1 MQVKKTKKAN
11 LERKRTLFLE
21 IGLAL
26 VLGIILV
33 AFEWGTSDANKNAL
47 GDLSMDENFEEEI
60 INTFQE
66 EEPPPPPEEEPEPEP
81 EQVIEELNVV
91 ENDEEESDIDIN
103 SEADEDM
110 EIDIDMSSF
119 EETVEE
125 EVEPIPFHSV
135 EDKPVF
141 PGGDAALLKYLAEN
155 TNYPEIAKENGIQGK
170 VFIQFVIDKNGN
182 VTSVTVARGVDP
194 YLDKEAKR
202 VVGKLPRWS
211 PGKQRG
217 IPVPVTY
224 IVPINF
230 KLY

>member
-1 MQVKKTKKAN
+1 MQVKKSKKAD
-11 LERKRTLFLE
+11 LEKKRTLFLE

-26 VLGIILV
+26 VLGIIFL

-47 GDLSMDENFEEEI
+47 GDLSLDENFEEEI

-81 EQVIEELNVV
+81 EQVVEELNVV
-91 ENDEEESDIDIN
+91 ENDEDESDIDIN
-103 SEADEDM
+103 SESDEDVAI
-110 EIDIDMSSF
+110 EIDMSSF
-119 EETVEE
+119 EDTKEE
-125 EVEPIPFHSV
+125 EVEPIPFASV
-135 EDKPVF
+135 EEKPTF
-141 PGGDAALLKYLAEN
+141 PGGDKALLKYLAEN
-155 TNYPEIAKENGIQGK
+155 TKYPEIAKENGIQGR
-170 VFIQFVIDKNGN
+170 VFVQFVIDKNGN
-182 VTSVTVARGVDP
+182 VSQVSIARGVDP

-202 VVGKLPRWS
+202 VVSTLPSWK

-217 IPVPVTY
+217 IAVPVTY

>member
-1 MQVKKTKKAN
+1 MQVKKSKKAD
-11 LERKRTLFLE
+11 LEKKRTLFLE

-26 VLGIILV
+26 VLGIIFL

-47 GDLSMDENFEEEI
+47 GDLSLDENFEEEI

-81 EQVIEELNVV
+81 EQVVEELNVV
-91 ENDEEESDIDIN
+91 ENDEDESDIDIN
-103 SEADEDM
+103 SESGEDVAI
-110 EIDIDMSSF
+110 EIDMSSF
-119 EETVEE
+119 EDTKEE
-125 EVEPIPFHSV
+125 EVEPIPFASV
-135 EDKPVF
+135 EEKPTF
-141 PGGDAALLKYLAEN
+141 PGGDKALLKYLAEN
-155 TNYPEIAKENGIQGK
+155 TKYPEIAKENGIQGR
-170 VFIQFVIDKNGN
+170 VFVQFVIDKNGN
-182 VTSVTVARGVDP
+182 VSQVSIARGVDP

-202 VVGKLPRWS
+202 VVSTLPSWK

-217 IPVPVTY
+217 IAVPVTY

>member
-1 MQVKKTKKAN
+1 MQVKKSKKAD

-21 IGLAL
+21 IGLAV
-26 VLGIILV
+26 VLGIIFV
-33 AFEWGTSDANKNAL
+33 AFQWGTSGSSTNAL
-47 GDLSMDENFEEEI
+47 GDLSMDESFEEEI

-66 EEPPPPPEEEPEPEP
+66 QEPPPPPEEEPEPEP
-81 EQVIEELNVV
+81 EQVVEELNVV
-91 ENDEEESDIDIN
+91 ENDQEESDLDIN
-103 SEADEDM
+103 SEADENM
-110 EIDIDMSSF
+110 EIEIDMTTF

-125 EVEPIPFHSV
+125 EVEPIDFAKV
-135 EDKPVF
+135 EDKPEF
-141 PGGDAALLKYLAEN
+141 PGGDAALVKYLAEN
-155 TNYPEIAKENGIQGK
+155 TKFPEIAKENGIQGRVYVK
-170 VFIQFVIDKNGN
+170 FVIDKNG
-182 VTSVTVARGVDP
+182 SVTQVSIARGVDP

-202 VVGKLPRWS
+202 VVSTLPAWK

>member
-1 MQVKKTKKAN
+1 MQVKKSKKAD

-26 VLGIILV
+26 VLGIIFV
-33 AFEWGTSDANKNAL
+33 AFEWGTSDTSNSAL

-66 EEPPPPPEEEPEPEP
+66 EKPPPPPEEEPEPEP
-81 EQVIEELNVV
+81 EQVVEELNVV
-91 ENDEEESDIDIN
+91 EDDQEESDIDIN

-110 EIDIDMSSF
+110 EIEIDMSSF

-135 EDKPVF
+135 EDKPAF
-141 PGGDAALLKYLAEN
+141 PGGDAALLKYLAEH
-155 TNYPEIAKENGIQGK
+155 TKYPEIAKENGIQGK
-170 VFIQFVIDKNGN
+170 VFVQFVIDKNGY
-182 VTSVTVARGVDP
+182 VTSVSVARGVDP
-194 YLDKEAKR
+194 YLDKEAQR
-202 VVGKLPRWS
+202 VVSTLPAWE